1 MQVYDRL
8 QKLYLC
14 LSHSKTIQLVD
25 QLGEDYDEV
34 ARQWKQIADEKL
46 KEFKVAIAC
55 MLEP

>member
-8 QKLYLC
+8 QKLCLC

-25 QLGEDYDEV
+25 QLGTDHDEV

-46 KEFKVAIAC
+46 KELKVYSQC
-55 MLEP
+55 